1 MIQVM
6 INMRKTLVEYE
17 VVIVTELNKILGI

>member
-17 VVIVTELNKILGI
+17 IVIVTELNKILGI

>member
-6 INMRKTLVEYE
+6 LNMRKTLVEYE
-17 VVIVTELNKILGI
+17 IVIVTELNKILDI